1 MPIHIVNNIWPAFG
15 NNMMQMF
22 IDRLNEPPEHP
33 KHANPNALLHTASHT
48 HCDGVISAVFGQ
60 NRTYWAPTRVH
71 VDRLPTPT
79 YILSSVVCT
88 LYHCHLPLL
97 VAVCDYYMECTEAK
111 VLSLSLTLFRLVVE
125 STSPTSYRRFCCHTD
140 ISILFP
146 STIDCTIVLSW
157 NSPSQKR
164 KKKNWP
170 TNRILKQWNTN
181 TKLHTATL
189 DLRIK

>member
-15 NNMMQMF
+15 NNLMQMF
-22 IDRLNEPPEHP
+22 IERLNEPPEHP

-79 YILSSVVCT
+79 YIPLSVVCT

-111 VLSLSLTLFRLVVE
+111 VLSLSLTLSACRRINVSHLIPPFLL
-125 STSPTSYRRFCCHTD
+125 SYRYKYIIPQHDRLH
-140 ISILFP
+140 
-146 STIDCTIVLSW
+146 DCFVMEQPKPKT
-157 NSPSQKR
+157 
-164 KKKNWP
+164 KKKIGQP
-170 TNRILKQWNTN
+170 TEYSNSGI
-181 TKLHTATL
+181 HT
-189 DLRIK
+189 